1 MSTVIPENSA
11 SWLKDIK
18 DSTKMEKETNGA
30 VKSSSTPRCVRGIQI
45 PPYIEYFAEHLP
57 TEAMYNN
64 EPAKSCLRCG
74 AWLEKEN
81 A

>member
-1 MSTVIPENSA
+1 MPP
-11 SWLKDIK
+11 K
-18 DSTKMEKETNGA
+18 
-30 VKSSSTPRCVRGIQI
+30 CVVGDKTY
-45 PPYIEYFAEHLP
+45 PEHLP

-74 AWLEKEN
+74 ARLEKEN